1 MIMNQATKETKKTK
15 KHLLFS
21 PLWSGLIG
29 FISLFYLGSAQAEFY
44 KGHAEGW
51 HWYEDPSEEVE
62 KLEEKEVAKKE
73 EAAPND
79 PVIQMKAL
87 RTTIERALDKAIL
100 YPNDSNVRDYITL
113 QNRLSNQASLFA
125 NVWQKVLLENPN
137 LNYSLVHPTNT
148 LAKQVDLDN
157 QHTRE
162 EEAIAKL
169 AKEGGL
175 FFFYS
180 SSCSYCRKFAP
191 MLKNFANKYKISII
205 PITLYG
211 QFLPEFPNSEIDKG
225 QASKFNITMEPSL
238 FAVNPYTGKA
248 YPVSQGLISEYDLR
262 KRILDISQNFIGGS

>member
-1 MIMNQATKETKKTK
+1 MIMSQSTE

-21 PLWSGLIG
+21 LLCSGLIG
-29 FISLFYLGSAQAEFY
+29 FIFLFYLGNAHAEFY
-44 KGHAEGW
+44 KGHAAGW
-51 HWYEDPSEEVE
+51 HWYEDPSVEVE

-73 EAAPND
+73 DAVPND

-87 RTTIERALDKAIL
+87 RATIESTLDKAIL
-100 YPNDSNVRDYITL
+100 YPTDTNVKNYIAL
-113 QNRLSNQASLFA
+113 QNRLSNQSSLFA
-125 NVWQKVLLENPN
+125 NVWQKVLLENPS
-137 LNYSLVHPTNT
+137 LNYALIHPTNS

-157 QHTRE
+157 QHKME

-191 MLKNFANKYKISII
+191 MLKNFSTKYKISII
-205 PITLYG
+205 PITLDG

-225 QASKFNITMEPSL
+225 QASKFNVTVEPSL

-262 KRILDISQNFIGGS
+262 KRILDISQNFIGSS